1 MSKFAVNPAADMR
14 AAYQALTY
22 LLMPVYAGYWFVRGV
37 SNRTYW
43 ECFGQRFGK
52 GYPDLSAGCIWL
64 HAVSVG
70 EVQASV
76 PLIKALLKRYP
87 HLRVLVTTVTPT
99 GAARVRLLFG
109 DSVEHC
115 YIPFE
120 TPNAVKKFFNAVNP
134 RIALIMETE
143 IWPNLYHEC
152 GQRKIPLVLVSAR
165 ISPKSVDNYRKF
177 LPLFRETLSHGIII
191 AAQSEMD
198 ADRFRE
204 LGAAEERTWVTCN
217 IKFDFELH
225 EGLERYGDEFR
236 RDNFG
241 GRHVWVAASTHEHE
255 EEQVLRAHKV
265 LCERFP
271 DSLLVLI
278 PRHPERFSVVR
289 RFLEKSEFRYI
300 SRTDR
305 MPCTPDIEVFL
316 GDTMGEVPFFYA
328 ACNVAFVGGTLVP
341 VGGHNLLEP
350 AAVGKPV
357 ITGPYL
363 YNMQDIADKFQKYG
377 ASITVNNPLE
387 LGTAVENLFANP
399 ERAADIGNRGR
410 QIVRHNRG
418 ALDRLL
424 RLLEPL
430 VDRAIG

>member
-1 MSKFAVNPAADMR
+1 MR
-14 AAYQALTY
+14 VAYQALTY
-22 LLMPVYAGYWFVRGV
+22 LLMPVYAGYWFVRGI
-37 SNRTYW
+37 SNRAYW

-64 HAVSVG
+64 HAVSIG
-70 EVQASV
+70 DVQAAV
-76 PLIKALLKRYP
+76 PLIKALFKRYP
-87 HLRVLVTTVTPT
+87 HLRILVTTVTPT

-204 LGAAEERTWVTCN
+204 LGAAEERTWVTGN

-241 GRHVWVAASTHEHE
+241 DRHVWVAASTHEHE

-363 YNMQDIADKFQKYG
+363 YNTQDIADKFQKHG
-377 ASITVNNPLE
+377 ASITVNNPVE

>member
-1 MSKFAVNPAADMR
+1 MSKFAVNPVADMR

-37 SNRTYW
+37 SNRAYW

-204 LGAAEERTWVTCN
+204 LGTAEERTWVTGN

-241 GRHVWVAASTHEHE
+241 DRHVWVAASTHEHE

-271 DSLLVLI
+271 DSLLILI

-363 YNMQDIADKFQKYG
+363 YNTQDIADKFQK
-377 ASITVNNPLE
+377 
-387 LGTAVENLFANP
+387 
-399 ERAADIGNRGR
+399 
-410 QIVRHNRG
+410 
-418 ALDRLL
+418 
-424 RLLEPL
+424 
-430 VDRAIG
+430 